1 MKQTKTVYYP
11 YEVGDLLERNSA
23 VSPEGPNNLVLV
35 IDKDQHSIY
44 YTVLTSGGMT
54 RISHGNQLS
63 YPERK

>member
-1 MKQTKTVYYP
+1 MTQTKTVYYP
-11 YEVGDLLERNSA
+11 YEVGDLLERHSA
-23 VSPEGPNNLVLV
+23 IPEGPNNLVLV
-35 IDKDQHSIY
+35 IDKDQYSVY